1 MLLQEDVAGEL
12 LTLAKSVVTSGLHI
26 YVVHTNEI
34 TLLQCNNL
42 VDAVTSD
49 SFLASSALLE
59 FTFFSICVKLFRVC
73 IYIVI
78 SSIFIT

>member
-1 MLLQEDVAGEL
+1 MLLQEDVVGEL
-12 LTLAKSVVTSGLHI
+12 LTLAKSVAISGLHT
-26 YVVHTNEI
+26 YVVHTTEI
-34 TLLQCNNL
+34 TLLQCNSL

-59 FTFFSICVKLFRVC
+59 FTFFSTCVKLFHVC

-78 SSIFIT
+78 SSIFIA